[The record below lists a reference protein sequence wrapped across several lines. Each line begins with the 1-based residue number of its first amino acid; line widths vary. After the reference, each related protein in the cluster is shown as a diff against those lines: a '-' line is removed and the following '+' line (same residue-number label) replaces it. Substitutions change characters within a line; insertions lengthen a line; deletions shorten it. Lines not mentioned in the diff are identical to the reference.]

1 MRVKMDYNTW
11 TKHVVEIVNRS
22 KSEYCKDYG
31 FSVVMGIDIMSSY
44 LKEICERAIKTD
56 DPIILSNL
64 LNLGVIKPDNEQE
77 KKEIHERAKSLR
89 EEQV

>member
-31 FSVVMGIDIMSSY
+31 FSVVMGIDITSSY

-77 KKEIHERAKSLR
+77 EKEIHERAKSLR

>member
-31 FSVVMGIDIMSSY
+31 FSVVIGIDIMSSY
-44 LKEICERAIKTD
+44 LKEICDRAIRTD

-77 KKEIHERAKSLR
+77 EKEIHERAKSLR

>member
-11 TKHVVEIVNRS
+11 TKHVAEIVNRS

-31 FSVVMGIDIMSSY
+31 FSVIIGIDIMSSY

-56 DPIILSNL
+56 DPIILSSL

-77 KKEIHERAKSLR
+77 EKTIHERAKALR

>member
-31 FSVVMGIDIMSSY
+31 FIVVVGIDIMSSY

-77 KKEIHERAKSLR
+77 EKEIHERAKSLR

>member
-77 KKEIHERAKSLR
+77 GKEIHERAKSLR

>member
-31 FSVVMGIDIMSSY
+31 FSVVMG
-44 LKEICERAIKTD
+44 KERFEKAGCVVESEEA
-56 DPIILSNL
+56 SNES
-64 LNLGVIKPDNEQE
+64 K
-77 KKEIHERAKSLR
+77 
-89 EEQV
+89 

>member
-77 KKEIHERAKSLR
+77 EKGIHERAKSLR